1 MATPRSLL
9 RIEILAPALLV
20 ITGLADVG
28 LRFLPLDRLSFR
40 AWEAIR
46 VGGEDG
52 PFRPNQRYEN
62 ARAYGD
68 LANMGNLRELRE
80 YHAEVVVTDAAGYRN
95 PSGLGERGEARVV
108 VTGTSFTAGT
118 EVGEDENLAA
128 RLTARLGVP
137 VYNAALADPD
147 LTTLRGIARRVGAMP
162 GVLVFEYLE
171 GREAPTPAVGGA
183 PRPLRCPLGVGDA
196 SSPICRAFNHWYE
209 RARVSPV
216 RVAARRALR
225 LVQDDRL
232 FPNPDRNAVLRARL
246 RGGPEMLFQGTDAAW
261 RPAPTTIAAAER
273 YFTWLERRLR
283 RDGVRLLVVLAPRK
297 YTVYGPL
304 VDGGIGDVDTGARL
318 LTRIAQRLTDRGVP
332 VVDLTPALR
341 AAARD
346 SLAAGRYVYFLD
358 DTHWNARGIAV
369 AADTVAAAVARLGTA
384 QTRK

>member
-1 MATPRSLL
+1 
-9 RIEILAPALLV
+9 
-20 ITGLADVG
+20 
-28 LRFLPLDRLSFR
+28 
-40 AWEAIR
+40 
-46 VGGEDG
+46 
-52 PFRPNQRYEN
+52 
-62 ARAYGD
+62 
-68 LANMGNLRELRE
+68 
-80 YHAEVVVTDAAGYRN
+80 
-95 PSGLGERGEARVV
+95 
-108 VTGTSFTAGT
+108 
-118 EVGEDENLAA
+118 
-128 RLTARLGVP
+128 
-137 VYNAALADPD
+137 
-147 LTTLRGIARRVGAMP
+147 
-162 GVLVFEYLE
+162 
-171 GREAPTPAVGGA
+171 
-183 PRPLRCPLGVGDA
+183 
-196 SSPICRAFNHWYE
+196 
-209 RARVSPV
+209 
-216 RVAARRALR
+216 
-225 LVQDDRL
+225 
-232 FPNPDRNAVLRARL
+232 
-246 RGGPEMLFQGTDAAW
+246 MLFQGTDAAW